1 MRKHLLIVVAFL
13 LSLTCLFAFAG
24 CSESNAGGND
34 AADSD
39 LRPLI
44 VGSDIYP
51 PYIYSDENGVPTGID
66 VDILTEACRRIGYKP
81 EFKTI
86 DWEKKERLLSSGEID
101 CVMGCFSM
109 TGREDQYRWAGPYM
123 KSRQVVAVLPSSEIQ
138 SLEDLAGK
146 TVAVQSTTKP
156 EGIILDQTNEHVPE
170 IQRMFSFSNRDYL
183 GPALLKGYADAIA
196 AHETS
201 LLQYEDDYDVDFRI
215 LSEPLL
221 EVGLGAAFDL
231 NDNRGIN
238 EQLDAA
244 FAEMRE
250 DGTME
255 QIIGKYL
262 SDPARYLDMGAL
274 GE

>member
-1 MRKHLLIVVAFL
+1 MKKRLLTVAALL
-13 LSLTCLFAFAG
+13 LSLACAFALAG
-24 CSESNAGGND
+24 CFAGGSNKEGAD
-34 AADSD
+34 AD
-39 LRPLI
+39 LKPLV
-44 VGSDIYP
+44 VGSDNYP
-51 PYIYSDENGVPTGID
+51 PYVYEDENGASTGID

-81 EFKTI
+81 EFKAI
-86 DWEKKERLLSSGEID
+86 DWEKKERLLSSGEVD
-101 CVMGCFSM
+101 CVMGCFTM
-109 TGREDQYRWAGPYM
+109 TGRESQFRWAGPYM
-123 KSRQVVAVLPSSEIQ
+123 RSRQVVAVLPSSEIQ

-156 EGIILDQTNEHVPE
+156 EGIILDRTNEHVPE

-201 LLQYEDDYDVDFRI
+201 ILQYEADYNVDFRI
-215 LSEPLL
+215 LSDPLL

-231 NDNRGIN
+231 NDSRGIDV
-238 EQLDAA
+238 QLNDA
-244 FAEMRE
+244 FAQMRE

-262 SDPARYLDMGAL
+262 SDPASYLETGAL
-274 GE
+274 DE